1 MRVTFPSGGCEADEQ
16 ARARQTAS
24 LAALATLLLLLVA
37 SLSLVRVLHRETLIE
52 TCLLSGRS
60 NCDALV
66 AAER

>member
-1 MRVTFPSGGCEADEQ
+1 VTYRRGGCEADEQ

-24 LAALATLLLLLVA
+24 LAALATLLLLLVVG
-37 SLSLVRVLHRETLIE
+37 LSLVRVLHREAQIE

-66 AAER
+66 AAMR